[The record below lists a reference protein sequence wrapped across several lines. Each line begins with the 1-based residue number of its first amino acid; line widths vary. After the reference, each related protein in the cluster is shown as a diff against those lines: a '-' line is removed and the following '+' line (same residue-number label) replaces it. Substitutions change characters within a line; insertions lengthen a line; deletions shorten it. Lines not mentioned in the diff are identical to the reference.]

1 MYTSTHFY
9 FNVIDFPT
17 TVHLMSNSS
26 DWYAVSSAAGPHQH
40 HVTPRAKLPK
50 VAWQRNFVHRHRGR
64 LLPVTPSGTPAR
76 LLRPAL
82 HSSFELPTHSCFA
95 V

>member
-26 DWYAVSSAAGPHQH
+26 DWYAVSSAAG
-40 HVTPRAKLPK
+40 
-50 VAWQRNFVHRHRGR
+50 
-64 LLPVTPSGTPAR
+64 LL
-76 LLRPAL
+76 L
-82 HSSFELPTHSCFA
+82 FA
-95 V
+95 TLSPIA